1 MTPAIIGTRTSRIPG
16 GRPISTRQR
25 GAASPA
31 PARRPLWFAGLL
43 LAVCA
48 AGVVVAGPAAA
59 IDDTAHPDARVTHG
73 PSCRPGGLVVE
84 VVAGTVPY
92 AVRLTTTRS
101 PDAEDEALLQPGQV
115 VELRTGDVAPGETID
130 ARLEYAAQDG
140 SGTTFVDDL
149 ADWTLTRPTAEDC
162 AAATAPPPSPTAEP
176 TPDPARLPE
185 PTTPSQQPPGPPPS
199 SPPPATTAPSSPVP
213 SATPSPPP
221 RPSSTPP
228 APGPPRSTA
237 APATSGTAVSAGS
250 TVRIRVEGYRPG
262 ERVTIA
268 LRGSDEVLGS
278 ATAGDDGSV
287 TAEVRIPART
297 ETGPA
302 ALHVVGGDPGA
313 VAAVPL
319 QVASAVT
326 DAGPGQAS
334 SLPLLLAAG
343 ALSATGAALVSATT
357 RRRHR
362 R

>member
-1 MTPAIIGTRTSRIPG
+1 MGIRTIRIPG

-25 GAASPA
+25 GAASPV
-31 PARRPLWFAGLL
+31 PARRPLRIAGLL
-43 LAVCA
+43 LAA
-48 AGVVVAGPAAA
+48 SMAGVVLAGPAAA
-59 IDDTAHPDARVTHG
+59 IDDSTQPDARVTHG
-73 PSCRPGGLVVE
+73 PSCRSGGLVVE
-84 VVAGTVPY
+84 VVAGTLPY

-101 PDAEDEALLQPGQV
+101 PDAEDEALLEPGQV
-115 VELRTGDVAPGETID
+115 VELRTGEVAPGETID

-162 AAATAPPPSPTAEP
+162 DAATAPPPSPTPEP
-176 TPDPARLPE
+176 TPDPAPVPG

-199 SPPPATTAPSSPVP
+199 SPPPATPAPSSPVP
-213 SATPSPPP
+213 SATPSPTP

-228 APGPPRSTA
+228 APRPPGSTA
-237 APATSGTAVSAGS
+237 PSAEPSTSGTAVSAGS
-250 TVRIRVEGYRPG
+250 SVRIRVEGYHPG

-268 LRGSDEVLGS
+268 LGEGGEVIGS
-278 ATAGDDGSV
+278 AWAADDGSV

-302 ALHVVGGDPGA
+302 ALHVVGGDPDA

-319 QVASAVT
+319 QVAAAAGG
-326 DAGPGQAS
+326 AGPREAS

-343 ALSATGAALVSATT
+343 ALSATGATLVSATT
-357 RRRHR
+357 RRRPGR
-362 R
+362 

>member
-1 MTPAIIGTRTSRIPG
+1 M
-16 GRPISTRQR
+16 
-25 GAASPA
+25 
-31 PARRPLWFAGLL
+31 PARRPLRFAGLL
-43 LAVCA
+43 LAVSA
-48 AGVVVAGPAAA
+48 AGVVLAGPAAA
-59 IDDTAHPDARVTHG
+59 IDDATHPDARVTHG

-84 VVAGTVPY
+84 VVAGTLPY

-101 PDAEDEALLQPGQV
+101 PDGEAEALLQPGQV

-162 AAATAPPPSPTAEP
+162 DAGTAPPPSPTPEP
-176 TPDPARLPE
+176 TPDPAPV
-185 PTTPSQQPPGPPPS
+185 PGPATPSQETPGPPP
-199 SPPPATTAPSSPVP
+199 PATPAPSSPVP
-213 SATPSPPP
+213 SATPSPTP
-221 RPSSTPP
+221 RSSSTPP

-237 APATSGTAVSAGS
+237 PPAAPSTSGTAVSAGG

-268 LRGSDEVLGS
+268 LRGSDEVIGS
-278 ATAGDDGSV
+278 AWAADDGSV
-287 TAEVRIPART
+287 TAEVRVPART

-302 ALHVVGGDPGA
+302 ALHVVGGDPDT

-319 QVASAVT
+319 EVAAEVT
-326 DAGPGQAS
+326 DDGPGEAS

-357 RRRHR
+357 RRRPGR
-362 R
+362 

>member
-1 MTPAIIGTRTSRIPG
+1 M
-16 GRPISTRQR
+16 
-25 GAASPA
+25 
-31 PARRPLWFAGLL
+31 PARRPLGFAGLL
-43 LAVCA
+43 LAVSA
-48 AGVVVAGPAAA
+48 AGVVLAAPAAA
-59 IDDTAHPDARVTHG
+59 IDDATHPDARVTHG

-84 VVAGTVPY
+84 VVAGTLPY

-101 PDAEDEALLQPGQV
+101 AGAEDEALLQPGQL

-130 ARLEYAAQDG
+130 ARLEYSAQDG

-162 AAATAPPPSPTAEP
+162 DAATAPPPSPEP
-176 TPDPARLPE
+176 APAPGPE
-185 PTTPSQQPPGPPPS
+185 PTTPSQQPPGPPSS
-199 SPPPATTAPSSPVP
+199 SPPAPSS
-213 SATPSPPP
+213 SATPSPTP
-221 RPSSTPP
+221 RPSSTPTVP
-228 APGPPRSTA
+228 SSPPRSTA
-237 APATSGTAVSAGS
+237 PSAAPSTSGTAVSAGN

-278 ATAGDDGSV
+278 ATAADDGSV

-302 ALHVVGGDPGA
+302 ALHVVGADPDA

-326 DAGPGQAS
+326 GTGPGEAS
-334 SLPLLLAAG
+334 SVPLLLAAG

-357 RRRHR
+357 SRRPGR
-362 R
+362 